1 MRDIVPRIE
10 RTMWFWIPL
19 CILLTQVP
27 PPDSADPSER
37 LELASQESLQG
48 NHRRV
53 VELLAPML
61 YPASQFSTE
70 EEELK
75 ALRLLG
81 LSYWF
86 LGEYD
91 ESTKTFTNLL
101 NRQPDFKLDP
111 VVVPAGAISF
121 FNQIKAR
128 LREKLREIER
138 LKQEEEERRKRE
150 KEEAER
156 KRLEELRRNAPILH
170 EQTIIQKNY
179 MFFNFLPFGVGQFQN
194 QQDAKGWLFVGLQL
208 LSATVSISA
217 YTYLKYKYPK
227 GTVPADEIV
236 SARQIQYLQV
246 GGGIAFYGLWLTGI
260 VDALIFQ
267 KPSRVDVRRRFEP
280 GRRTLELYGAPL
292 ESGGFILG
300 IEGVF

>member
-1 MRDIVPRIE
+1 
-10 RTMWFWIPL
+10 MWL
-19 CILLTQVP
+19 CFVFCTLLTQVSLTDP
-27 PPDSADPSER
+27 ADPAQR
-37 LELASQESLQG
+37 LELASQEALQG

-53 VELLAPML
+53 VDLLAPML
-61 YPASQFSTE
+61 YPTSQFSTE

-86 LGEYD
+86 LNEYE

-128 LREKLREIER
+128 LREKLQEIAR
-138 LKQEEEERRKRE
+138 IKQEEENRRKRE
-150 KEEAER
+150 KEEVER
-156 KRLEELRRNAPILH
+156 RRLEELRRNAPVLR
-170 EQTIIQKNY
+170 EKTTIHKNY
-179 MFFNFLPFGVGQFQN
+179 MLFNFLPLGVGQFQN
-194 QQDAKGWLFVGLQL
+194 QQDAKGWLFVGLQVL
-208 LSATVSISA
+208 AATVSVSA

-227 GTVPADEIV
+227 GTVPANEV
-236 SARQIQYLQV
+236 TSARQIQYLQV
-246 GGGIAFYGLWLTGI
+246 GGGIAFYGLWLVGV

-267 KPSRVDVRRRFEP
+267 KPTRVDIQRRFEP
-280 GRRTLELYGAPL
+280 GRRTFELYGSVL
-292 ESGGFILG
+292 EGGGFLLG